1 MVRNAVWISIVAL
14 QIVILWM
21 APSLLSRS
29 DLDICAGGDADAE
42 QACRRVLAQGKWTA
56 RQKASAHLRL
66 ADLVG
71 FDIERAVDHRAE
83 ALALDPSSTD
93 PRLVGRLAH
102 DLGAA
107 RLSQGNHESALK
119 YLSLA
124 IRIDPKNDIA
134 LSDRARLHGGQNR
147 HDLALDDWRKALQLQ
162 PNNTTYRSG
171 IASAYFARGIAYMSS
186 RNVEPA
192 ISDLTSAIQ
201 FDPRLPNAHAQ
212 RAAALLAKGDH
223 ISALSDLNQALQ
235 YAPGDISVRL
245 LRASAYEKASRIN
258 DAIADYRYV
267 LSREPGHRRAQG
279 EFERLQRQVASAA
292 PPPPQPPPPPA
303 LSPPANDPKVSAE
316 QPPRPPIAPPAPAAP
331 PPMAVYANHD
341 LSGTDLRH
349 TTGIEQ
355 QACLAA
361 CQSEPVCL
369 AAVYD
374 KWNRWC
380 FLKNAVV
387 KMRYDPKYT
396 AATRPYVP
404 KPPEADSPL
413 VVERFRRRAFPPSQ
427 GDVVRRAGSFDEC
440 AQRCR
445 DSRSCAALTFSAQ
458 TEDCRLIEN
467 PGEYFPNETTDA
479 GVKRQLYGQ

>member
-14 QIVILWM
+14 QIVILWI
-21 APSLLSRS
+21 APSLLTRS
-29 DLDICAGGDADAE
+29 DLDICVGGAYAE
-42 QACRRVLAQGKWTA
+42 QACQRVLAQGKWTA
-56 RQKASAHLRL
+56 SQKASAHLRL
-66 ADLVG
+66 ADLAG
-71 FDIERAVDHRAE
+71 LDYERAVDHRAE
-83 ALALDPSSTD
+83 ALAFDPSSTD
-93 PRLVGRLAH
+93 ARSVGRQAYE
-102 DLGAA
+102 LGAA
-107 RLSQGNHESALK
+107 RLSQGRPESALK

-124 IRIDPKNDIA
+124 IRLDPTNHLA
-134 LSDRARLHGGQNR
+134 LSARAKLHGGQDR

-162 PNNTTYRSG
+162 PNDPTYRSG
-171 IASAYFARGIAYMSS
+171 IASAYFARGVAYMSS

-235 YAPGDISVRL
+235 YAPGDVSVRL

-279 EFERLQRQVASAA
+279 ELERLQRQVASAA

-303 LSPPANDPKVSAE
+303 LSPPAKDPKVSAE

-355 QACLAA
+355 QACFAA

-413 VVERFRRRAFPPSQ
+413 VVERFRRRAFPSSQ